1 MNAGEGIVFVEKASG
16 AEGSGEDEALPV
28 AEIIGVSHIS
38 HFIDDTWLM
47 KVQVV
52 QLHWQG
58 CCGSLR
64 PRFPRSV
71 PVELLLVIL
80 DSDSC
85 LLLSTFLHAIC
96 AQQSK

>member
-38 HFIDDTWLM
+38 HFIDDWL
-47 KVQVV
+47 
-52 QLHWQG
+52 G
-58 CCGSLR
+58 CCESLR